1 MVGVGRIKVMVGF
14 CGTSLEEGLKSE
26 GVYVIVVGRGVGR
39 VDSARAAAGPGYL
52 KDVFEGRLV
61 EIINPR
67 AVDATVRDP
76 LCWDL
81 YLTRDV
87 VQGKKG
93 AEGGGKELTGV
104 ETANEYGSENSP
116 GVHARDPFLSRKAR
130 SVEADWSDESDG
142 GVAVA

>member
-1 MVGVGRIKVMVGF
+1 VVGVGRIKVMVGF

-93 AEGGGKELTGV
+93 AEGGGKELT
-104 ETANEYGSENSP
+104 P

>member
-1 MVGVGRIKVMVGF
+1 MVGAGRIKVMVRF

-26 GVYVIVVGRGVGR
+26 GVYVVVVGGGVGR

-67 AVDATVRDP
+67 AVDATVRNP
-76 LCWDL
+76 LRWDL
-81 YLTRDV
+81 YLTQDV

-93 AEGGGKELTGV
+93 AEGGGEELMGV
-104 ETANEYGSENSP
+104 GFADEYL
-116 GVHARDPFLSRKAR
+116 V
-130 SVEADWSDESDG
+130 
-142 GVAVA
+142 

>member
-1 MVGVGRIKVMVGF
+1 VVGAGRIKVMIRF

-26 GVYVIVVGRGVGR
+26 GVYVVVVGEGVGR

-61 EIINPR
+61 KIINPT

-76 LCWDL
+76 LRWDL

-104 ETANEYGSENSP
+104 ETANEYP
-116 GVHARDPFLSRKAR
+116 V
-130 SVEADWSDESDG
+130 
-142 GVAVA
+142 

>member
-1 MVGVGRIKVMVGF
+1 MVGAERIKVMVRF

-26 GVYVIVVGRGVGR
+26 RVYVVVVGGLVGK

-52 KDVFEGRLV
+52 EDVFEGRLV

-67 AVDATVRDP
+67 AVDATVRNP
-76 LCWDL
+76 LRWDL

-104 ETANEYGSENSP
+104 KTANEYP
-116 GVHARDPFLSRKAR
+116 V
-130 SVEADWSDESDG
+130 
-142 GVAVA
+142 